1 MILFVYSADKEE
13 AFARADGIMESIV
26 ENQKM
31 RSVRFTA
38 ILTAERKT
46 QVDKVLRFVLRIG
59 H

>member
-13 AFARADGIMESIV
+13 AFARVDGIMKSIV